1 MTSVDLLNP
10 ERGNVRLVFCF
21 DSIVGNKTQ
30 KYARIAMHSR
40 REGGGKEEKTDLLR
54 KNTSSTKKI
63 YKAGGKEGW
72 YYK

>member
-1 MTSVDLLNP
+1 M
-10 ERGNVRLVFCF
+10 VFCF

-54 KNTSSTKKI
+54 KNTKKI